1 MRCPGS
7 NLSNELSYKYP
18 IQWAVREV
26 TYPMNSPT
34 SILSTYLF
42 CKYPIFWAVLLVFY
56 HPSCPSR
63 ILSTELSSKYPMK
76 CLVSILSN
84 EMSCKYPMNH
94 YECHTSILSNEL
106 SCEYSFQLAFPQ
118 VSYPLSSPP
127 KFASILFYPVLQISN
142 ELSCQVYPMNGT
154 QVSYLMS
161 CLSSILIHWAVLQV
175 SYPLSCPTK
184 YYPLSC
190 SLIIL

>member
-1 MRCPGS
+1 MSCPGS
-7 NLSNELSYKYP
+7 NLSNEQSYEY
-18 IQWAVREV
+18 
-26 TYPMNSPT
+26 
-34 SILSTYLF
+34 SINLPVLQVSYL
-42 CKYPIFWAVLLVFY
+42 L
-56 HPSCPSR
+56 SCPFSVLSSELR

-127 KFASILFYPVLQISN
+127 KFASILPCPANIKWAVLPIISNEWNSSIISN
-142 ELSCQVYPMNGT
+142 ELSFEYP
-154 QVSYLMS
+154 
-161 CLSSILIHWAVLQV
+161 
-175 SYPLSCPTK
+175 YPLSCPASI
-184 YYPLSC
+184 LSTELPYQVL
-190 SLIIL
+190 ST

>member
-1 MRCPGS
+1 MSCPGS
-7 NLSNELSYKYP
+7 NLSNEQSYEY
-18 IQWAVREV
+18 
-26 TYPMNSPT
+26 
-34 SILSTYLF
+34 SINLPVLQVSYL
-42 CKYPIFWAVLLVFY
+42 L
-56 HPSCPSR
+56 SCPFSVLSSELR

-127 KFASILFYPVLQISN
+127 KFASILSYPVLQISN
-142 ELSCQVYPMNGT
+142 ELSWQLYPMNGT
-154 QVSYLMS
+154 QVSYPMS